1 MILDNLDLNAIQD
14 ENSRELIRQ
23 LMNLVEKL
31 STDLRDAQVE
41 IQRLRDEV
49 NRLKGEQ
56 GKPKIK
62 GNTPKSPPSNHSSE
76 NERHQSRPRHKKSK
90 KAEIQIDREQEIEV
104 DPSVLPKDAK
114 FKGFEDVVV
123 QDILLR
129 TDNVL
134 FHKQKYY
141 SAATRKT
148 YLAKLPH
155 GYEGQFGPGI
165 KALTL
170 VFYYGIGTSEPKI
183 LEFFENVGIH
193 ISAGEIS
200 NLLIKKQEKFHAEKD
215 AVVEAGLQSSPWQQT
230 DDTLTRVD
238 GQNEHCHIVCNPVY
252 TSYHTRA
259 SKERLSVLDVLRNG
273 RKRLFRLNEETI
285 GYLRCIP
292 WSRAAWRKI
301 QSWKS
306 EQDWEEA
313 AFLERLEE
321 GLPKLSK
328 QQRKTMLDASA
339 VTAYHEQKDY
349 PVVQALVCDDAPQF
363 NWLGQE
369 MMLCWVHDG
378 RHYKKL
384 MPVVALHR
392 ELLDDFL
399 KQFWEYYH
407 QLLGYC
413 RQPTVEERLRLET
426 EFDDLFSSHTGY
438 DALDQRIAKT
448 KAKKDS
454 LLLVLKY
461 PELPLHNN
469 ASELAVRQRVRKRD
483 VSFGPRIQDGV
494 RAWDTFATLA
504 ETAKKLG
511 VSFYHY
517 LNDRISGTNQIQ
529 PLADLVS
536 LRAFEL
542 NLGWS
547 FSIPKPYPVL
557 LR

>member
-1 MILDNLDLNAIQD
+1 MLENLDLNTIKD
-14 ENSRELIRQ
+14 ENARELIRQ
-23 LMNLVEKL
+23 LLNLVEKL
-31 STDLRDAQVE
+31 SADLRDAQIE

-62 GNTPKSPPSNHSSE
+62 GNTPKPTSNDHSSE
-76 NERHQSRPRHKKSK
+76 NERYKSRPRHKRSK
-90 KAEIQIDREQEIEV
+90 KAEIQINREQVVEV
-104 DPSVLPKDAK
+104 EPSILPKDAK
-114 FKGFEDVVV
+114 FKGYEEVVV
-123 QDILLR
+123 QDILLQ
-129 TDNVL
+129 TDNVR

-141 SAATRKT
+141 AASTQKT
-148 YLAKLPH
+148 YLAKLPR

-170 VFYYGIGTSEPKI
+170 ALYYGIGTSEPRI
-183 LEFFENVGIH
+183 LEFFENVGIQ
-193 ISAGEIS
+193 ISTGEIS
-200 NLLIKKQEKFHAEKD
+200 NLLIKKQESFHTEKD
-215 AVVEAGLQSSPWQQT
+215 VVYEAGLQSSPWQQT
-230 DDTLTRVD
+230 DDTLTRVN
-238 GQNEHCHIVCNPVY
+238 GQNHHCHVVCNPVY

-259 SKERLSVLDVLRNG
+259 SKERLSVLDVLCNG
-273 RKRLFRLNEETI
+273 RKHLYRLNEETI
-285 GYLRCIP
+285 RYLSGIP

-313 AFLERLEE
+313 AFLERLDE
-321 GLPKLSK
+321 GLPRLSK
-328 QQRKTMLDASA
+328 QQRKTMIDGAA
-339 VTAYHEQKDY
+339 IAAYHAQKDY

-384 MPVVALHR
+384 MPVIPLHR

-407 QLLGYC
+407 QLLDYC
-413 RQPTVEERLRLET
+413 QQPTVEERLRLET
-426 EFDDLFSSHTGY
+426 VFDSLFTNITGY

-454 LLLVLKY
+454 LLLVLQD

-469 ASELAVRQRVRKRD
+469 ASELGVRQRVRKRD
-483 VSFGPRIQDGV
+483 VSFGPRTEDGV
-494 RAWDTFATLA
+494 KSWDTFETLA
-504 ETAKKLG
+504 ETAKKLK
-511 VSFYHY
+511 VSFYKY
-517 LNDRISGTNQIQ
+517 LVDRITGTNQIQ
-529 PLADLVS
+529 PLADLIS
-536 LRAFEL
+536 LRANEL

-547 FSIPKPYPVL
+547 FPIS
-557 LR
+557 

>member
-1 MILDNLDLNAIQD
+1 MLLDNLDLNAIQD
-14 ENSRELIRQ
+14 ENARELIRK
-23 LMNLVEKL
+23 LLNLVEKL
-31 STDLRDAQVE
+31 SADLRDSQVE
-41 IQRLRDEV
+41 NQHLRDEV

-62 GNTPKSPPSNHSSE
+62 GNMPKPPPSNHSSE
-76 NERHQSRPRHKKSK
+76 NERQKSRQRHKKSK
-90 KAEIQIDREQEIEV
+90 KAEIQIDREQVVEV
-104 DPSVLPKDAK
+104 DQTVLPKDAK
-114 FKGFEDVVV
+114 FKGYEDVVV

-129 TDNVL
+129 TDNIL

-141 SAATRKT
+141 SASTRKT
-148 YLAKLPH
+148 YLAELPR

-170 VFYYGIGTSEPKI
+170 VFYFGIGSSEPKI
-183 LEFFENVGIH
+183 QEFFENVGIQ

-200 NLLIKKQEKFHAEKD
+200 NLLIKKQESFHAEKD
-215 AVVEAGLQSSPWQQT
+215 AVYEAGLQSSPWQQT

-238 GQNEHCHIVCNPVY
+238 GQNQHCHVVCNPVY

-259 SKERLSVLDVLRNG
+259 SKERLSVLDVLCNG

-285 GYLRCIP
+285 GYLRGIP
-292 WSRAAWRKI
+292 WSKAAWRKI

-313 AFLERLEE
+313 AFMERLDE
-321 GLPKLSK
+321 GLPRLSK
-328 QQRKTMLDASA
+328 QQRKTLIDAAA
-339 VTAYHEQKDY
+339 VAAYHAQRDY

-363 NWLGQE
+363 NWLGQK
-369 MMLCWVHDG
+369 MMLCWVHAG

-384 MPVVALHR
+384 MPVIALHR

-407 QLLGYC
+407 QLLDYC
-413 RQPTVEERLRLET
+413 QNPTMEEHLRLET
-426 EFDDLFSSHTGY
+426 AFDDLFSSHTGY

-448 KAKKDS
+448 KVKKDS
-454 LLLVLKY
+454 LLLVLQY

-469 ASELAVRQRVRKRD
+469 ASELGVRQRVRKRD
-483 VSFGPRIQDGV
+483 VSFGPRTEDGV

-517 LNDRISGTNQIQ
+517 LSDRISGTNQIQ
-529 PLADLVS
+529 PLAELVS
-536 LRAFEL
+536 SRAIEL

-547 FSIPKPYPVL
+547 FPIS
-557 LR
+557 

>member
-1 MILDNLDLNAIQD
+1 M
-14 ENSRELIRQ
+14 
-23 LMNLVEKL
+23 
-31 STDLRDAQVE
+31 
-41 IQRLRDEV
+41 
-49 NRLKGEQ
+49 
-56 GKPKIK
+56 
-62 GNTPKSPPSNHSSE
+62 
-76 NERHQSRPRHKKSK
+76 
-90 KAEIQIDREQEIEV
+90 
-104 DPSVLPKDAK
+104 
-114 FKGFEDVVV
+114 
-123 QDILLR
+123 
-129 TDNVL
+129 
-134 FHKQKYY
+134 
-141 SAATRKT
+141 
-148 YLAKLPH
+148 
-155 GYEGQFGPGI
+155 
-165 KALTL
+165 TL

-200 NLLIKKQEKFHAEKD
+200 NLLIKKQESFHAEKD
-215 AVVEAGLQSSPWQQT
+215 AVYEAGLQSSPWQQT

-238 GQNEHCHIVCNPVY
+238 GQNQHCHVVCNPVY

-285 GYLRCIP
+285 GYLRGMP
-292 WSRAAWRKI
+292 WSKVAWRKI

-313 AFLERLEE
+313 AFLERLDE
-321 GLPKLSK
+321 GLPRLSN
-328 QQRKTMLDASA
+328 QQRKTLIDAAA
-339 VTAYHEQKDY
+339 VAAYHAQRDY

-369 MMLCWVHDG
+369 MMLCWVHEG

-384 MPVVALHR
+384 TPVIGLHR

-407 QLLGYC
+407 QLLNYC
-413 RQPTVEERLRLET
+413 QQPTVEERLRLET
-426 EFDDLFSSHTGY
+426 AFDDLFSSHSGY

-448 KAKKDS
+448 KTKKDS
-454 LLLVLKY
+454 LLLVLQY

-469 ASELAVRQRVRKRD
+469 ASELGVRQRVRKRD
-483 VSFGPRIQDGV
+483 VSFGPRTEDGK

-511 VSFYHY
+511 VSFYRY
-517 LNDRISGTNQIQ
+517 LHDRLSTENQI
-529 PLADLVS
+529 PLLADLVKK
-536 LRAFEL
+536 RAKEL

-547 FSIPKPYPVL
+547 FSKL
-557 LR
+557 

>member
-1 MILDNLDLNAIQD
+1 MLDKIDLNTIQD
-14 ENSRELIRQ
+14 ENARELIRQ
-23 LMNLVEKL
+23 LLNLVEKL
-31 STDLRDAQVE
+31 SADLRDAQVE
-41 IQRLRDEV
+41 NQRLRDEN

-62 GNTPKSPPSNHSSE
+62 GNTPKLPPTNHSSE
-76 NERHQSRPRHKKSK
+76 NERHKSRQRHKKSK
-90 KAEIQIDREQEIEV
+90 KAEIQIDRGQVVEV
-104 DPSVLPKDAK
+104 DPSVLPKDAR
-114 FKGFEDVVV
+114 FKGYEDVVV
-123 QDILLR
+123 QDILLQ
-129 TDNVL
+129 TDNIR
-134 FHKQKYY
+134 FYKQKYY
-141 SAATRKT
+141 SASTRKT
-148 YLAKLPH
+148 YLAELPR

-165 KALTL
+165 KAMTL

-200 NLLIKKQEKFHAEKD
+200 NLLIKKQERFHAEKD
-215 AVVEAGLQSSPWQQT
+215 AVYEAGLQSSPWQQT

-238 GQNEHCHIVCNPVY
+238 GQNQHCHIVCNPVY

-285 GYLRCIP
+285 GYLRGIP
-292 WSRAAWRKI
+292 WSKAVWRKI

-313 AFLERLEE
+313 AFLERLGE
-321 GLPKLSK
+321 GLPRLSN
-328 QQRKTMLDASA
+328 QQRKTLIDAAA
-339 VTAYHEQKDY
+339 VAAYHAQRDY

-369 MMLCWVHDG
+369 MMLCWVHQG

-384 MPVVALHR
+384 TPVIALHR

-407 QLLGYC
+407 QLLNYC
-413 RQPTVEERLRLET
+413 QQPTVEERLRLET
-426 EFDDLFSSHTGY
+426 EFDHLFSSHTGY

-448 KAKKDS
+448 KAKKHS
-454 LLLVLKY
+454 LLLVLQY

-469 ASELAVRQRVRKRD
+469 ASELGVRQRVRKRD
-483 VSFGPRIQDGV
+483 VSFGPRTEHGV

-504 ETAKKLG
+504 ETTKKLG

-536 LRAFEL
+536 LRAIEL

-547 FSIPKPYPVL
+547 FSKS
-557 LR
+557 

>member
-1 MILDNLDLNAIQD
+1 MFDKLDLKAIQD
-14 ENSRELIRQ
+14 ENARELIGQ
-23 LMNLVEKL
+23 LMNLVEKV
-31 STDLRDAQVE
+31 SADLRDAQVE
-41 IQRLRDEV
+41 NQRLRDEN

-62 GNTPKSPPSNHSSE
+62 GNTSKPPPTNHSSE
-76 NERHQSRPRHKKSK
+76 AERHQSRQRHKRSK
-90 KAEIQIDREQEIEV
+90 KAEIQIDREQVVEV
-104 DPSVLPKDAK
+104 DPTVLPKDAK
-114 FKGFEDVVV
+114 LKGYENVVV
-123 QDILLR
+123 QDILLQ
-129 TDNVL
+129 TDNIR
-134 FHKQKYY
+134 FYKQKYY
-141 SAATRKT
+141 SASTRKT
-148 YLAKLPH
+148 YLADLPR

-200 NLLIKKQEKFHAEKD
+200 NLLIKKQESFHAEKD
-215 AVVEAGLQSSPWQQT
+215 AVYEAGLQSSPWQQT

-238 GQNEHCHIVCNPVY
+238 GQNQHCHVVCNPVY

-285 GYLRCIP
+285 GYLRGMS
-292 WSRAAWRKI
+292 WSKVAWRKI

-313 AFLERLEE
+313 AFLERLGE
-321 GLPKLSK
+321 GLPRLSN
-328 QQRKTMLDASA
+328 QQRKTLIDAAA
-339 VTAYHEQKDY
+339 VAAYHAQRDY
-349 PVVQALVCDDAPQF
+349 PVVQALVSDDAPQF

-369 MMLCWVHDG
+369 MMLCWVHEG

-384 MPVVALHR
+384 TPVIALHR

-407 QLLGYC
+407 QLLNYC
-413 RQPTVEERLRLET
+413 QQPTVEERLRLET
-426 EFDDLFSSHTGY
+426 EFDDFFSSHSGY

-448 KAKKDS
+448 KVKKDS
-454 LLLVLKY
+454 LLLVLQY

-469 ASELAVRQRVRKRD
+469 ASELGVRQRVRKRD
-483 VSFGPRIQDGV
+483 VSFGPRTEDGK

-511 VSFYHY
+511 VSFYRY
-517 LNDRISGTNQIQ
+517 LHDRISADNQI
-529 PLADLVS
+529 PLLADLVKK
-536 LRAFEL
+536 RAKEL

-547 FSIPKPYPVL
+547 FSKL
-557 LR
+557 

>member
-1 MILDNLDLNAIQD
+1 MLDNLDLNAIQD
-14 ENSRELIRQ
+14 ENARELIRQ
-23 LMNLVEKL
+23 VLNLVEKL
-31 STDLRDAQVE
+31 SADMRDLQVE
-41 IQRLRDEV
+41 NQRLRDEV

-56 GKPKIK
+56 GKPNIK
-62 GNTPKSPPSNHSSE
+62 GNTPKPPPNNHSSE
-76 NERHQSRPRHKKSK
+76 NERHQSRQRHKKSK
-90 KAEIQIDREQEIEV
+90 NAKIQIDRKQVVDV

-114 FKGFEDVVV
+114 FKGYEDVVV
-123 QDILLR
+123 QDILLQ
-129 TDNVL
+129 TDNIL

-141 SAATRKT
+141 SASTRMT
-148 YLAKLPH
+148 YLAELPR

-170 VFYYGIGTSEPKI
+170 AFYYGIGTSEPKI
-183 LEFFENVGIH
+183 QEFFENVGIQ

-200 NLLIKKQEKFHAEKD
+200 NLLIKKQESFHTEKD
-215 AVVEAGLQSSPWQQT
+215 ELYEAGLQSSPWQQT

-238 GQNEHCHIVCNPVY
+238 GQNQHCHVVCNPVY

-259 SKERLSVLDVLRNG
+259 SKERLSVLDVLNNG

-285 GYLRCIP
+285 FYLRSIP
-292 WSRAAWRKI
+292 WSRTAWRKI

-313 AFLERLEE
+313 AFLERLDE
-321 GLPKLSK
+321 GLPKLNK
-328 QQRKTMLDASA
+328 QQRKIFLDAA
-339 VTAYHEQKDY
+339 AIAAYHAQKDY
-349 PVVQALVCDDAPQF
+349 PVVKALVCDDAPQF

-384 MPVVALHR
+384 MPVIALHR

-413 RQPTVEERLRLET
+413 QNPTVEERLRLEIA
-426 EFDDLFSSHTGY
+426 FDDLFSNHTGY

-454 LLLVLKY
+454 LLLVLQY

-469 ASELAVRQRVRKRD
+469 ASELGVRQRVRKRD
-483 VSFGPRIQDGV
+483 VSFGPRTEDGV
-494 RAWDTFATLA
+494 KSWDTFGTLS

-511 VSFYHY
+511 ISFYHY
-517 LNDRISGTNQIQ
+517 LVDRISGTNQIQ

-536 LRAFEL
+536 SRANEL

-547 FSIPKPYPVL
+547 FPLP
-557 LR
+557 

>member
-1 MILDNLDLNAIQD
+1 MFDKLDLKAIQD
-14 ENSRELIRQ
+14 ENARELIGQ

-31 STDLRDAQVE
+31 SADLRDAQVE
-41 IQRLRDEV
+41 NQRLRDEN

-62 GNTPKSPPSNHSSE
+62 GNTSKPPPTNHSSE
-76 NERHQSRPRHKKSK
+76 AERHQSRQRHKRSK
-90 KAEIQIDREQEIEV
+90 KAEIQIDREQVVEV
-104 DPSVLPKDAK
+104 DPTVLPKDAK
-114 FKGFEDVVV
+114 LKGYENVVV
-123 QDILLR
+123 QDILLQ
-129 TDNVL
+129 TDNIR
-134 FHKQKYY
+134 FYKQKYY
-141 SAATRKT
+141 SASTRKT
-148 YLAKLPH
+148 YLADLPR

-200 NLLIKKQEKFHAEKD
+200 NLLIKKQESFHAEKD
-215 AVVEAGLQSSPWQQT
+215 AVYEAGLQSSPWQQT

-238 GQNEHCHIVCNPVY
+238 GQNQHCHVVCNPVY

-285 GYLRCIP
+285 GYLRGMS
-292 WSRAAWRKI
+292 WSKVAWRKI

-313 AFLERLEE
+313 AFLERLGE
-321 GLPKLSK
+321 GLPRLSN
-328 QQRKTMLDASA
+328 QQRKTLIDAAA
-339 VTAYHEQKDY
+339 VAAYHAQRDY
-349 PVVQALVCDDAPQF
+349 PVVQALVSDDAPQF

-369 MMLCWVHDG
+369 MMLCWVHEG

-384 MPVVALHR
+384 TPVIALHR

-407 QLLGYC
+407 QLLNYC
-413 RQPTVEERLRLET
+413 QQPTVEERLRLET
-426 EFDDLFSSHTGY
+426 EFDDFFSSHSGY
-438 DALDQRIAKT
+438 DALDQMIAKT
-448 KAKKDS
+448 KVKKDS
-454 LLLVLKY
+454 LLLVLQY

-469 ASELAVRQRVRKRD
+469 ASELGVRQRVRKRD
-483 VSFGPRIQDGV
+483 VSFGPRTEDGK

-511 VSFYHY
+511 VSFYRY
-517 LNDRISGTNQIQ
+517 LHDRISADNQI
-529 PLADLVS
+529 PLLADLVKK
-536 LRAFEL
+536 RAKEL

-547 FSIPKPYPVL
+547 FSKL
-557 LR
+557 

>member
-1 MILDNLDLNAIQD
+1 MFDDIDLSAIQD
-14 ENSRELIRQ
+14 ENARELIVR
-23 LMNLVEKL
+23 LLNLVEKL
-31 STDLRDAQVE
+31 SADLRDAQIE

-62 GNTPKSPPSNHSSE
+62 GNTPKPPPTNHSSE
-76 NERHQSRPRHKKSK
+76 KERHKSRQRHKSSK
-90 KAEIQIDREQEIEV
+90 KAEIQINREQVVEV
-104 DPSVLPKDAK
+104 DPSVLPQDAK
-114 FKGFEDVVV
+114 FKGHEDVVV

-129 TDNVL
+129 TDNIL

-141 SAATRKT
+141 AASTRQT
-148 YLAKLPH
+148 YLAQLPR

-170 VFYYGIGTSEPKI
+170 AFYFGIGTSEPKI
-183 LEFFENVGIH
+183 LEFYENVGIQ
-193 ISAGEIS
+193 ISAGELS
-200 NLLIKKQEKFHAEKD
+200 NLLIKDQESFHAEKD
-215 AVVEAGLQSSPWQQT
+215 AVYEAGLQSSPWQQT

-238 GQNEHCHIVCNPVY
+238 GQNQHCHVVCNPVY
-252 TSYHTRA
+252 TGYHTRPT
-259 SKERLSVLDVLRNG
+259 KERLSVLDVLRNG

-285 GYLRCIP
+285 GYLRGMP
-292 WSRAAWRKI
+292 WSKVAWRKI

-313 AFLERLEE
+313 AFLERLGE
-321 GLPKLSK
+321 GLPRLSN
-328 QQRKTMLDASA
+328 QQRKTLIDAAA
-339 VTAYHEQKDY
+339 VAAYHAERDY

-369 MMLCWVHDG
+369 MMLCWVHEG
-378 RHYKKL
+378 RHFKKL
-384 MPVVALHR
+384 IPVMALHR

-407 QLLGYC
+407 QLLNYC
-413 RQPTVEERLRLET
+413 QQPTVEERLRLET
-426 EFDDLFSSHTGY
+426 EFDDFFSSHTGY

-448 KAKKDS
+448 RAKKDS
-454 LLLVLKY
+454 LLLVLQY

-469 ASELAVRQRVRKRD
+469 ASELGVRQRVRKRD
-483 VSFGPRIQDGV
+483 VSFGPRTEDGK

-511 VSFYHY
+511 VSFYRY
-517 LNDRISGTNQIQ
+517 LHDRISADNQI
-529 PLADLVS
+529 PLLADLVEK
-536 LRAFEL
+536 RAKEL

-547 FSIPKPYPVL
+547 FSKL
-557 LR
+557 

>member
-1 MILDNLDLNAIQD
+1 MMLDKIDLSAIQD
-14 ENSRELIRQ
+14 ENARELIRQ
-23 LMNLVEKL
+23 LLNLVEKL
-31 STDLRDAQVE
+31 SADLRDAQVE

-62 GNTPKSPPSNHSSE
+62 GNTPKMPPINHSSE
-76 NERHQSRPRHKKSK
+76 NERHKSRPRHKKGK
-90 KAEIQIDREQEIEV
+90 KAETQIDREQVVEV
-104 DPSVLPKDAK
+104 DPSILPKDAK
-114 FKGFEDVVV
+114 FRGYEDVVV

-129 TDNVL
+129 RDNIR
-134 FHKQKYY
+134 FYKQKYY

-148 YLAKLPH
+148 YLAKLPR

-183 LEFFENVGIH
+183 LEFFENVGIQ

-200 NLLIKKQEKFHAEKD
+200 NLLIKKQESFHAEKD
-215 AVVEAGLQSSPWQQT
+215 AVYEAGLQSSPWQQT

-238 GQNEHCHIVCNPVY
+238 GQNQHCHVVCNPVY

-259 SKERLSVLDVLRNG
+259 SKERLSVLDVLCNG

-285 GYLRCIP
+285 GYLSSIP
-292 WSRAAWRKI
+292 WSKAAWRTI

-306 EQDWEEA
+306 DQDWEEA
-313 AFLERLEE
+313 EFLGRLDED
-321 GLPKLSK
+321 LPRAGN
-328 QQRKTMLDASA
+328 QQRKLLIDAAA
-339 VTAYHEQKDY
+339 VAAYHAQKDY

-369 MMLCWVHDG
+369 MMLCWVHEG

-384 MPVVALHR
+384 TPVIVLHR
-392 ELLDDFL
+392 ELLDEFL

-407 QLLGYC
+407 QLLNYC
-413 RQPTVEERLRLET
+413 QQPTVEERLRLEIA
-426 EFDDLFSSHTGY
+426 FDDLFSSHTGY

-454 LLLVLKY
+454 LLLALKY

-469 ASELAVRQRVRKRD
+469 ASELGVRQRVRKRD
-483 VSFGPRIQDGV
+483 VSFGPRTEDGV
-494 RAWDTFATLA
+494 RSWDTFATLA
-504 ETAKKLG
+504 ETSKKLG
-511 VSFYHY
+511 ISFYHY

-529 PLADLVS
+529 SLADLLS
-536 LRAFEL
+536 LRAIEL

-547 FSIPKPYPVL
+547 FQLP
-557 LR
+557 

>member
-1 MILDNLDLNAIQD
+1 
-14 ENSRELIRQ
+14 
-23 LMNLVEKL
+23 
-31 STDLRDAQVE
+31 
-41 IQRLRDEV
+41 LRDEN

-62 GNTPKSPPSNHSSE
+62 GNTSKPPATNHSSE
-76 NERHQSRPRHKKSK
+76 AERHQSRQRHKRSK
-90 KAEIQIDREQEIEV
+90 KAEIQIDREQVVEV
-104 DPSVLPKDAK
+104 DPTVLPKDAK
-114 FKGFEDVVV
+114 LKGYENVVV
-123 QDILLR
+123 QDILLQ
-129 TDNVL
+129 TDNIR
-134 FHKQKYY
+134 FYKQKYY
-141 SAATRKT
+141 SASTRKT
-148 YLAKLPH
+148 YLADLPR

-200 NLLIKKQEKFHAEKD
+200 NLLIKKQESFHAEKD
-215 AVVEAGLQSSPWQQT
+215 AVYEAGLQSSPWQQT

-238 GQNEHCHIVCNPVY
+238 GQNQHCHVVCNPVY
-252 TSYHTRA
+252 TSYHTRS

-285 GYLRCIP
+285 GYLRGMS
-292 WSRAAWRKI
+292 WSKVAWRKI

-313 AFLERLEE
+313 AFLERLGE
-321 GLPKLSK
+321 GLPRLSN
-328 QQRKTMLDASA
+328 QQRKTLIDAAA
-339 VTAYHEQKDY
+339 VAAYHAQRDY
-349 PVVQALVCDDAPQF
+349 PVVQALVSDDAPQF

-369 MMLCWVHDG
+369 MMLCWVHEG

-384 MPVVALHR
+384 TPVIALHR

-407 QLLGYC
+407 QLLNYC
-413 RQPTVEERLRLET
+413 QQPTVEERLRLET
-426 EFDDLFSSHTGY
+426 EFDDFFSSHSGY

-448 KAKKDS
+448 KVKKDS
-454 LLLVLKY
+454 LLLVLQY

-469 ASELAVRQRVRKRD
+469 ASELGVRQRVRKRD
-483 VSFGPRIQDGV
+483 VSFGPRTEDGK

-511 VSFYHY
+511 VSFYRY
-517 LNDRISGTNQIQ
+517 LHDRISADNQI
-529 PLADLVS
+529 PLLADLVKK
-536 LRAFEL
+536 RAKEL

-547 FSIPKPYPVL
+547 FSKL
-557 LR
+557 

>member
-1 MILDNLDLNAIQD
+1 MLDNLDLNAIQD
-14 ENSRELIRQ
+14 ENARELIRQ
-23 LMNLVEKL
+23 LLNLVEKL
-31 STDLRDAQVE
+31 SADLRDAQVE

-62 GNTPKSPPSNHSSE
+62 GNTPRPPLTDHSSE
-76 NERHQSRPRHKKSK
+76 NERHQSRQRHKKSK
-90 KAEIQIDREQEIEV
+90 KAEIQIDREQVAEV
-104 DPSVLPKDAK
+104 DPTDLPKDAE
-114 FKGFEDVVV
+114 FKGYEEVVV
-123 QDILLR
+123 QDILLQ
-129 TDNVL
+129 TDNIR
-134 FHKQKYY
+134 FYKMKYY
-141 SAATRKT
+141 SASTRKT
-148 YLAKLPH
+148 YLAELPR

-170 VFYYGIGTSEPKI
+170 VLYYGIGSSEPKI
-183 LEFFENVGIH
+183 LEFFENVGIQ

-200 NLLIKKQEKFHAEKD
+200 NLLIKKQESFHAEKD
-215 AVVEAGLQSSPWQQT
+215 AVYEAGLQSSPWQQT

-238 GQNEHCHIVCNPVY
+238 GQNQHCHVVCNPVY

-259 SKERLSVLDVLRNG
+259 SKERLSVLDVLCNG

-285 GYLRCIP
+285 GYLRGIP
-292 WSRAAWRKI
+292 WSKAAWRKI

-313 AFLERLEE
+313 AFMERLGE
-321 GLPKLSK
+321 GLPRLSN
-328 QQRKTMLDASA
+328 QQRKTLIDAAA
-339 VTAYHEQKDY
+339 VTAYHAQRDY

-369 MMLCWVHDG
+369 MMLCWVHAG

-384 MPVVALHR
+384 MPVIGLHR

-407 QLLGYC
+407 QSLNYC
-413 RQPTVEERLRLET
+413 QQSTVEERLRLET
-426 EFDDLFSSHTGY
+426 EFDDLFSNHTGY

-454 LLLVLKY
+454 LLLVLQY

-469 ASELAVRQRVRKRD
+469 ASELGVRQRVRKRD
-483 VSFGPRIQDGV
+483 VSFGPRSEDGV

-517 LNDRISGTNQIQ
+517 LNDRISGTYQIQ

-536 LRAFEL
+536 LRAIEL
-542 NLGWS
+542 NLEWS
-547 FSIPKPYPVL
+547 FPKS
-557 LR
+557 

>member
-1 MILDNLDLNAIQD
+1 MFDKLDLNAIQD
-14 ENSRELIRQ
+14 ENARELIGQ
-23 LMNLVEKL
+23 LMNLVEKV
-31 STDLRDAQVE
+31 SADLRDAQVE
-41 IQRLRDEV
+41 NQRLRDE
-49 NRLKGEQ
+49 NNCLKGEQ

-62 GNTPKSPPSNHSSE
+62 GNTSKPPPTNHSSE
-76 NERHQSRPRHKKSK
+76 AERHKSRQRHKRSK
-90 KAEIQIDREQEIEV
+90 KAEIQIDRDQVVEV
-104 DPSVLPKDAK
+104 DPTVLPKDAK
-114 FKGFEDVVV
+114 LKGYEDVVV
-123 QDILLR
+123 QDILLQ
-129 TDNVL
+129 TDNIR
-134 FHKQKYY
+134 FYKQKYY
-141 SAATRKT
+141 SASTRKT
-148 YLAKLPH
+148 YLAELPR

-200 NLLIKKQEKFHAEKD
+200 NLLIKKQESFHAEKD
-215 AVVEAGLQSSPWQQT
+215 AVYEAGLQSSPWQQT

-238 GQNEHCHIVCNPVY
+238 GQNQHCHVVCNPVY

-273 RKRLFRLNEETI
+273 RKRVFRLNEETI
-285 GYLRCIP
+285 GYLRGMS
-292 WSRAAWRKI
+292 WSKVAWRKI

-313 AFLERLEE
+313 AFLERLGE
-321 GLPKLSK
+321 GLPRLSD
-328 QQRKTMLDASA
+328 QQRKTMIDAAA
-339 VTAYHEQKDY
+339 VAAYHAQRDY
-349 PVVQALVCDDAPQF
+349 PVVKALVCDDAPQF

-369 MMLCWVHDG
+369 MMLCWVHEG

-384 MPVVALHR
+384 MPVIGLHR

-407 QLLGYC
+407 QLLNYC
-413 RQPTVEERLRLET
+413 QQPTVEVRLRLET
-426 EFDDLFSSHTGY
+426 EFDDLFSSHSGY
-438 DALDQRIAKT
+438 DALDQRISKT

-454 LLLVLKY
+454 LLLVLQY

-469 ASELAVRQRVRKRD
+469 ASELGVRQRVRKRD
-483 VSFGPRIQDGV
+483 VSFGPRTEDGK

-511 VSFYHY
+511 VSFYRY
-517 LNDRISGTNQIQ
+517 LHDRISVDNQI
-529 PLADLVS
+529 PLLADLVKK
-536 LRAFEL
+536 RAKEL

-547 FSIPKPYPVL
+547 FSKL
-557 LR
+557 

>member
-1 MILDNLDLNAIQD
+1 MLDKLDLNAIQD
-14 ENSRELIRQ
+14 ENARELIRQ
-23 LMNLVEKL
+23 LLNLVEKL
-31 STDLRDAQVE
+31 SADLRDAQVE
-41 IQRLRDEV
+41 IQQLRDEV

-56 GKPKIK
+56 GQPKIK
-62 GNTPKSPPSNHSSE
+62 GNTPKPPPTDHSSE
-76 NERHQSRPRHKKSK
+76 NERHQSRQRHKKSK
-90 KAEIQIDREQEIEV
+90 KAEIQIDREQVVEV
-104 DPSVLPKDAK
+104 DPLVLPKDAK
-114 FKGFEDVVV
+114 FKGYEDVVV

-129 TDNVL
+129 TDNIL

-141 SAATRKT
+141 SAWTRKT
-148 YLAKLPH
+148 YLAELPR

-170 VFYYGIGTSEPKI
+170 AFYFGIGTSEPKI
-183 LEFFENVGIH
+183 QEFFENVGVQ

-200 NLLIKKQEKFHAEKD
+200 NLLIKKQEGFHTEKE
-215 AVVEAGLQSSPWQQT
+215 VMYEAGLQSSPWQQT

-238 GQNEHCHIVCNPVY
+238 GQNQHCHVVCNPVY
-252 TSYHTRA
+252 TSYHTRT
-259 SKERLSVLDVLRNG
+259 SKERLSVLDVLCNG

-301 QSWKS
+301 QNWKS
-306 EQDWEEA
+306 EQDWEEV
-313 AFLERLEE
+313 AFLERLDE
-321 GLPKLSK
+321 GLPRLSNR
-328 QQRKTMLDASA
+328 QRKTLIDAAA
-339 VTAYHEQKDY
+339 VAGYHAQRDY
-349 PVVQALVCDDAPQF
+349 PVVRALVCDDAPQF

-384 MPVVALHR
+384 MPVIALHH

-407 QLLGYC
+407 QLLDYR
-413 RQPTVEERLRLET
+413 RQPTVEEHLRLET
-426 EFDDLFSSHTGY
+426 AFDVLFSNHTGY

-454 LLLVLKY
+454 LLLVLQY

-469 ASELAVRQRVRKRD
+469 ASELGVRQRVRKRD
-483 VSFGPRIQDGV
+483 VSFGPRTEDGV
-494 RAWDTFATLA
+494 KSWDTFETLA

-511 VSFYHY
+511 VSFYRY
-517 LNDRISGTNQIQ
+517 LIDRISGTNQIQ
-529 PLADLVS
+529 PLADLIS
-536 LRAFEL
+536 SRAIEL

-547 FSIPKPYPVL
+547 FPIS
-557 LR
+557 

>member
-1 MILDNLDLNAIQD
+1 MFDKLDLNAIQD
-14 ENSRELIRQ
+14 ENARELIGQ
-23 LMNLVEKL
+23 LMNLVEKV
-31 STDLRDAQVE
+31 SADLRDAQVE
-41 IQRLRDEV
+41 NQRLRDEN

-62 GNTPKSPPSNHSSE
+62 GNTSKPPPTNHSSE
-76 NERHQSRPRHKKSK
+76 AERHKSRQRHKRSK
-90 KAEIQIDREQEIEV
+90 KAEIQIDREQVVEV
-104 DPSVLPKDAK
+104 DPTVLPKDAK
-114 FKGFEDVVV
+114 LKGYEDVVV
-123 QDILLR
+123 QDILLQ
-129 TDNVL
+129 TDNIR
-134 FHKQKYY
+134 FYKQKYY
-141 SAATRKT
+141 SASTRKT
-148 YLAKLPH
+148 YLAELPR

-200 NLLIKKQEKFHAEKD
+200 NLLIKKQESFHAEKD
-215 AVVEAGLQSSPWQQT
+215 AVYEAGLQSSPWQQT

-238 GQNEHCHIVCNPVY
+238 GQNQHCHVVCNPVY

-273 RKRLFRLNEETI
+273 RKRVFRLNEETI
-285 GYLRCIP
+285 GYLRGMS
-292 WSRAAWRKI
+292 WSKVAWRKI

-306 EQDWEEA
+306 EQDWEEV
-313 AFLERLEE
+313 AFLERLGE
-321 GLPKLSK
+321 GLPRLSN
-328 QQRKTMLDASA
+328 QQRKTLIDAAA
-339 VTAYHEQKDY
+339 VAAYHAQRDY

-369 MMLCWVHDG
+369 RMLCWVHEG

-384 MPVVALHR
+384 MPVITLHR

-407 QLLGYC
+407 QLLNYC
-413 RQPTVEERLRLET
+413 QQPTVEERLRLET
-426 EFDDLFSSHTGY
+426 AFDDFFSSHSGY

-454 LLLVLKY
+454 LLLVLQY

-469 ASELAVRQRVRKRD
+469 ASELGVRQRVRKRD
-483 VSFGPRIQDGV
+483 VSFGPRTDDGK

-511 VSFYHY
+511 VSFYRY
-517 LNDRISGTNQIQ
+517 LHDRISADNQI
-529 PLADLVS
+529 PLLADLVKK
-536 LRAFEL
+536 RAKEL

-547 FSIPKPYPVL
+547 FSKL
-557 LR
+557 